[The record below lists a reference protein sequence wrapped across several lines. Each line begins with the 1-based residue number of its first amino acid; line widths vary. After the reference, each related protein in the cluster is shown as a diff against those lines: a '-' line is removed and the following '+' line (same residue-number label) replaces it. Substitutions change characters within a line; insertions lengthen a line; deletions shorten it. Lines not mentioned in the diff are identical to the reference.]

1 MNNSENNNGFNG
13 INIQEVP
20 NNTEP
25 VNNVSSATQIPNQV
39 NNNFP
44 NINITEVDNVNSMSP
59 QVNNGPVITPV
70 SDNQTNVNPVN
81 NGTNITPV
89 ESATQN
95 SNVLP
100 TTPISNDNSEEKPEP
115 KGQGFKRFLLVI
127 FLIFAGVFIYFLP
140 DVSECFSGRNRK
152 TPETST
158 AEVANGTLKC
168 TRTNESDSS
177 ETEYDYSLSFKDKGV
192 VTGVYT
198 TTLEDENEKN
208 IDKDQEKCKKIS
220 EISEEIEGIDV
231 SCSSADNISTTTQ
244 NNVYREI
251 KSGKLTAFTEAGGIY
266 PEYKYKD
273 NVYSI
278 KDKLVKA
285 GYDCSVTSSDLDN

>member
-39 NNNFP
+39 NNNIP
-44 NINITEVDNVNSMSP
+44 NINITEVSTVNSASS
-59 QVNNGPVITPV
+59 QANNGPVITPV
-70 SDNQTNVNPVN
+70 EPAIQNPNVP
-81 NGTNITPV
+81 
-89 ESATQN
+89 
-95 SNVLP
+95 P

-140 DVSECFSGRNRK
+140 DVSEYFSGRNRK

>member
-39 NNNFP
+39 NNNIP
-44 NINITEVDNVNSMSP
+44 NINITEVSTVNSASS
-59 QVNNGPVITPV
+59 QANNGPVITPV
-70 SDNQTNVNPVN
+70 EPAIQNPNVP
-81 NGTNITPV
+81 
-89 ESATQN
+89 
-95 SNVLP
+95 P

-115 KGQGFKRFLLVI
+115 KGQRFKRFLLVI

-140 DVSECFSGRNRK
+140 DVSEYFSGRNRK
-152 TPETST
+152 TPEAST